1 MLKTIQGAVLMR
13 NCCED
18 DRQVLF
24 LNECVSFPYFLDL
37 HNFFFQCKKIKSL
50 SFDAMD
56 SMIELLKKEYLK
68 DIDPV
73 FMYSYT
79 DILLEGTDDCIY
91 ILEMHRQKYDFAFI
105 YEDNENKFYLSY
117 AIQNMN

>member
-37 HNFFFQCKKIKSL
+37 HNFFFNVRKLNLYLL
-50 SFDAMD
+50 SCF
-56 SMIELLKKEYLK
+56 
-68 DIDPV
+68 
-73 FMYSYT
+73 
-79 DILLEGTDDCIY
+79 LLEIGNNLT
-91 ILEMHRQKYDFAFI
+91 
-105 YEDNENKFYLSY
+105 SY
-117 AIQNMN
+117 SFN